1 MSATAQNALAQD
13 AERKQIALRELDAQI
28 QQAIFGWREVESEED
43 FFGDDGKIVKLPCLM
58 LESPDGQ
65 RRIFHL
71 HIPRY
76 TEDLNHAFR
85 VVCEVAEKSRWYEL
99 VWRPNAAV
107 ANFTGDPHD
116 NAVVLLEE
124 AGGDRLK
131 AQCLAIVLAALKWQN
146 VPTAKCGEMGS

>member
-13 AERKQIALRELDAQI
+13 AERKQIALRELDEQI
-28 QQAIFGWREVESEED
+28 QQDIFGWREVESEEY
-43 FFGDDGKIVKLPCLM
+43 FFGDDGKISKRPCLM

-71 HIPRY
+71 QIPRY

-85 VVCEVAEKSRWYEL
+85 VVCAVSEKLRWYEL
-99 VWRPNAAV
+99 TWRPNAAV

-131 AQCLAIVLAALKWQN
+131 AQCLAIVRAALKMKG
-146 VPTAKCGEMGS
+146 VCGEVYFVD